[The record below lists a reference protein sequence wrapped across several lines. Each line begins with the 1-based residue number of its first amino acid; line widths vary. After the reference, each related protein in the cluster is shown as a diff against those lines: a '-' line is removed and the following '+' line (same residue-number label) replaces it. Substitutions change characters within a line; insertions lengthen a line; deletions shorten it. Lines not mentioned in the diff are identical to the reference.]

1 METPYPAPDDL
12 TEVDVAKHRQRI
24 AVVEPVDS
32 DTELFVD
39 LVNGSTVEHSD
50 KLSDGLILGR
60 SALVTVRMSW
70 ENQRWVSILSRKYSR
85 RRNVISIRLISI
97 FEWSTA

>member
-24 AVVEPVDS
+24 PVVEPVNS
-32 DTELFVD
+32 DTELVVD